1 MHIYKNNPFAPFL
14 GIEPIVTLDGHQIVV
29 VKTTDHRGY
38 VPADQFGNGGGA
50 AMKTLEKFN
59 ITPLPAMRAKIMAAV
74 AEIAEWP
81 ESNHIVRPGSVPPYY
96 ALQDGTVFHPNGMSP
111 AEAIFPPALHAFST
125 AGTLEGWINNVA
137 RPLRRN
143 PRAQMLVALPM
154 AAVIAELCDGVSN
167 IGIDLSGPPAT
178 GKTTGL
184 MLAASVMGGAVDR
197 ENSCMI
203 SMNATSNGLEL
214 IIPRFRNSLLVLEE
228 GQLFNASDNPKTRAT
243 KWREFAHRLAD
254 GSSKLRGKMGDN
266 EGEATTTMTPLWF
279 VLNSNESIAEVLG
292 GGDTAADR
300 AVLQRIHTV
309 PANGKYGLFD
319 RLPAGV
325 IGGAAFSDSLQAAMR
340 RNHGTA
346 IRHFLPKFVDLRHK
360 DEARLKEKIAH
371 HMQTFQQEV
380 GLDPNDGEASRAA
393 KVFGLIYTAISLS
406 QHFGVLPDS
415 WDALRIARECHT
427 LNRAAVLHRRP
438 FQVRLQSYASRQDLI
453 RLKRGNLPDLSDEQV
468 EACPGF
474 IKERHGQTQ
483 LVLSVRAYR
492 RAFPDWKKLKQA
504 AASFMELDGDGRHH
518 PKHQVQRKGG
528 KHRLMTFAID

>member
-1 MHIYKNNPFAPFL
+1 MVTFKNNPFAPFV
-14 GIEPIVTLDGHQIVV
+14 GIEPITTLDGEQIVT

-38 VPADQFGNGGGA
+38 VPTDHFGNGGTA
-50 AMKTLEKFN
+50 AMKTLGKFN
-59 ITPLPAMRAKIMAAV
+59 ITPLPEVRAKIMAAIPDIT
-74 AEIAEWP
+74 EFP
-81 ESNHIVRPGSVPPYY
+81 ESQHIARPGSVRPYY
-96 ALQDGTVFHPNGMSP
+96 ALQDGTVFHPGGVMP
-111 AEAIFPPALHAFST
+111 AEAIFPPSERGFST
-125 AGTLEGWINNVA
+125 AGTFEEWLDTVA
-137 RPLRRN
+137 MPLHRN

-167 IGIDLSGPPAT
+167 VGIDLSGPPAT

-197 ENSCMI
+197 EASCMV

-254 GSSKLRGKMGDN
+254 GSSKLRGKMG
-266 EGEATTTMTPLWF
+266 ESEAETATTMTPLWF

-292 GGDTAADR
+292 GGDTAPDR

-319 RLPAGV
+319 KLPAGV
-325 IGGAAFSDSLQAAMR
+325 IGGAAFSDSLQAAML

-346 IRHFLPKFVDLRHK
+346 IRKFLQKFVDLRHK
-360 DEARLKEKIAH
+360 DEARLKEKIAG
-371 HMQTFQQEV
+371 HMQTFQQKV

-393 KVFGLIYTAISLS
+393 KVFGLIYAAIRLS
-406 QHFGVLPDS
+406 QHFGVLPAN
-415 WDALRIARECHT
+415 WNALRIARRCHT

-438 FQVRLQSYASRQDLI
+438 FKVRLQSYASRRDLV
-453 RLKRGNLPDLSDEQV
+453 RLERGNLPDLSDAQV
-468 EACPGF
+468 QTCPGF
-474 IKERHGQTQ
+474 IKERDGQTL
-483 LVLSVRAYR
+483 LVLSVRAYK

-504 AASFMELDGDGRHH
+504 AASFVELDGDGRHH
-518 PKHQVQRKGG
+518 PKHQVQRRGG
-528 KHRLMTFAID
+528 KHRMMTFVIA